1 MVVNKESCELNEQ
14 REQSYACMGYAES
27 RGKKRQSLN
36 KREQSYACMIFAERE
51 QVRAQLNQR
60 IKDSKIQRKSPSAS
74 HDEEGEKVL
83 IPIYRLI
90 KPSSSST
97 SFTLPDGTSSCPMP
111 RS

>member
-1 MVVNKESCELNEQ
+1 MGVNKESCELNEQ
-14 REQSYACMGYAES
+14 REQSYACMKVEE
-27 RGKKRQSLN
+27 LDEVN
-36 KREQSYACMIFAERE
+36 FAERE

-90 KPSSSST
+90 KPSFSFT
-97 SFTLPDGTSSCPMP
+97 SFTRSDGTSSCPMP